1 VTGRLYICF
10 ERGAVDLFRRIEK
23 FYSYYNFSILIFV
36 SLHYILHRDIMKL
49 DNIDKKILDILQ
61 TNSNITNAQLAA
73 EIGTS
78 ASGMLDRVKR
88 LENAGI
94 IKKHVALVDGQKVGR
109 GILALVSVT
118 LTAHK
123 KNSFEDF
130 TKEVEKLSEVLECFH
145 TTGEEDF
152 VLKVAVCDIQEMQ
165 QFLLKKLTVIKGV
178 DKVKTNLVLA
188 TVKYDTKI
196 PV

>member
-1 VTGRLYICF
+1 
-10 ERGAVDLFRRIEK
+10 
-23 FYSYYNFSILIFV
+23 
-36 SLHYILHRDIMKL
+36 MKL
-49 DNIDKKILDILQ
+49 DDIDKKILDILQ
-61 TNSNITNAQLAA
+61 TDSNITNAQLAA
-73 EIGTS
+73 QIGTS

-109 GILALVSVT
+109 GILALVAVS

-123 KNSFEDF
+123 KNAYESF
-130 TKEVEKLSEVLECFH
+130 TKEIEKLTEVLECFH
-145 TTGEEDF
+145 TSGDEDF

-178 DKVKTNLVLA
+178 AKVKTNLVLA

>member
-1 VTGRLYICF
+1 
-10 ERGAVDLFRRIEK
+10 
-23 FYSYYNFSILIFV
+23 
-36 SLHYILHRDIMKL
+36 MKL

-73 EIGTS
+73 IIGTS

-94 IKKHVALVDGQKVGR
+94 IKKHVALVDYEKVGR
-109 GILALVSVT
+109 GVLALVSVS

-123 KNSFEDF
+123 KNAFESFTAEID
-130 TKEVEKLSEVLECFH
+130 KLEEVLECFH
-145 TTGEEDF
+145 TTGDEDF
-152 VLKVAVCDIQEMQ
+152 VLKVAVRDIQELQ
-165 QFLLKKLTVIKGV
+165 QFLVKKLTVVQGV

-196 PV
+196 RI